1 MVWIHHWSGLHFDA
15 LLQSIRFRFAA
26 TYIHAK
32 PCYFRTGS
40 VAQLTCT
47 DILTSLQDQIDSDE
61 VNLFNI
67 KRQNILDGAIRA
79 IKRKSFKPL
88 ANISVKFS
96 DDLGQSEG
104 AVDAGGP
111 TREFLRL
118 LVHSVCG
125 SSIFEGHEKSKILTR
140 NETCE

>member
-1 MVWIHHWSGLHFDA
+1 M
-15 LLQSIRFRFAA
+15 Q
-26 TYIHAK
+26 K

-40 VAQLTCT
+40 VAQLTCK

-88 ANISVKFS
+88 ARISVKFS
-96 DDLGQSEG
+96 DDLDQSEG

-111 TREFLRL
+111 IREFLRL